1 MAEVAKDK
9 DVVVIIHSDRVD
21 VGYEALKGVRIKK
34 PSRYHSP
41 SGVSA
46 EGVVNLIIIAGMVLP
61 VATVAVT

>member
-9 DVVVIIHSDRVD
+9 DVIVIIHSDRVD
-21 VGYEALKGVRIKK
+21 VGYEALEGVQIKK
-34 PSRYHSP
+34 PSRYHIQ